1 MKQPKIR
8 SKILQI
14 TDKITSWHFKLFTYV
29 AQRSKTSIWF
39 TFLLLFLAIYEIFEH
54 FIIPAILIWW
64 SLK

>member
-29 AQRSKTSIWF
+29 AQQSKTSIWF